1 MIEKIVVTINI
12 TAIMKAPRSLRVY
25 EYYATREP
33 TSSSF
38 ATAWPS
44 LPRPTMWDY
53 QNEFE
58 FHQSPDEP
66 FLLQAVRK
74 WIPEVRRHRPGAP
87 VVLVATQAS
96 PCHKHHKSST
106 LVVVT
111 VISRKSTVTKILH
124 PDRPSWL
131 PSITFPPRKEPWHT
145 QVGAKLIA
153 QVFWCWQSQH
163 LCHLEIIENLTLHI
177 NPHLPI
183 LLINY
188 SGHCE
193 GNLMPT
199 PTLSA
204 PPSQGSVWRMSLTRL
219 FWQHC
224 FQGNQFIF
232 FSNLSLWLEYLFAQ
246 ASRGWETFAAWAGNV
261 LLRASENIIDVS
273 WRCILWR
280 KNWWCLQKL

>member
-1 MIEKIVVTINI
+1 MRDDMYNDRKDCGDHKYHSNN
-12 TAIMKAPRSLRVY
+12 KAPRSLRVY
-25 EYYATREP
+25 EYYAMREP

-124 PDRPSWL
+124 PDRPPWL
-131 PSITFPPRKEPWHT
+131 PSITFPPGEEPWHT
-145 QVGAKLIA
+145 QVA
-153 QVFWCWQSQH
+153 
-163 LCHLEIIENLTLHI
+163 
-177 NPHLPI
+177 
-183 LLINY
+183 
-188 SGHCE
+188 
-193 GNLMPT
+193 
-199 PTLSA
+199 
-204 PPSQGSVWRMSLTRL
+204 TRL
-219 FWQHC
+219 IVQVLVV
-224 FQGNQFIF
+224 
-232 FSNLSLWLEYLFAQ
+232 LSISTSMSVGDYGELN
-246 ASRGWETFAAWAGNV
+246 TPH
-261 LLRASENIIDVS
+261 
-273 WRCILWR
+273 
-280 KNWWCLQKL
+280 